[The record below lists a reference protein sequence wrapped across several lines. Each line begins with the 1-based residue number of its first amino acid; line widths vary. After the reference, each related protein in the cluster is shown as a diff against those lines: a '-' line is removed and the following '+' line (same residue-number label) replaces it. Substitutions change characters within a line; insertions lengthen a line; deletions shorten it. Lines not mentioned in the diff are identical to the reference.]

1 MLAGGIWDDRVVR
14 TYDLDSAN
22 ARIAEIRPLLVALR
36 ADRALVAEEQTALA
50 GLEGR
55 PDDPA
60 VLVERDHREAAIRAA
75 LERMEGTVR
84 SLTEW
89 SVALRDIE
97 RGLIDLPALV
107 NGVPV
112 WLCWRLG
119 EGAIGWWHAADE
131 GFAGRK
137 PIAELPMDP
146 GGRLS

>member
-1 MLAGGIWDDRVVR
+1 VR
-14 TYDLDSAN
+14 TYDLDTAN

-36 ADRALVAEEQTALA
+36 ADRALVAEEKAALA
-50 GLEGR
+50 ALEGR
-55 PDDPA
+55 PDDLAA
-60 VLVERDHREAAIRAA
+60 VGERDRREAAIRDAV
-75 LERMEGTVR
+75 ERMERAVR

-97 RGLIDLPALV
+97 SGLIDLPALV
-107 NGVPV
+107 NGIPV

-119 EGAIGWWHAADE
+119 EGTIGWWHAADE

-137 PIAELPMDP
+137 PIAELPMGS